1 MEKQKE
7 IIITERGVYKKVN
20 DNGRIIIPH
29 HKRAENKNENEVVVD
44 GLGRIQLARKIL
56 GKLGIRSGDK
66 LGIYIS
72 GRNIILK
79 KMNPKVIESK
89 TTKMYINN
97 KYEVKIEINS
107 VDFSTKHK
115 ITTVDELSRILIWHE
130 IREELGIIESDT
142 LKVCVKDNMIILIP
156 KRKC

>member
-1 MEKQKE
+1 MFPCVPGDKFPGGG
-7 IIITERGVYKKVN
+7 IH
-20 DNGRIIIPH
+20 IIPQVD
-29 HKRAENKNENEVVVD
+29 KDKNENEVVVD

>member
-1 MEKQKE
+1 
-7 IIITERGVYKKVN
+7 
-20 DNGRIIIPH
+20 
-29 HKRAENKNENEVVVD
+29 
-44 GLGRIQLARKIL
+44 
-56 GKLGIRSGDK
+56 
-66 LGIYIS
+66 
-72 GRNIILK
+72 
-79 KMNPKVIESK
+79 
-89 TTKMYINN
+89 MYIDN
-97 KYEVKIEINS
+97 KYEVKIEINN